1 MATSEANHYVLE
13 GGGVTGTVDTTSFG
27 GPPQLNVEVDGT
39 VLQGPTLE
47 QTARGLEVTG
57 VVSAIPD
64 DRTVSATIFL
74 PRVNIG
80 EEPSVAFSGIAL
92 VTTALQ
98 SFGGPNL
105 LTGPV
110 HSYAVRPVAGTAQ
123 SVDFLVGGGKD
134 TDC

>member
-27 GPPQLNVEVDGT
+27 GGPQLDVAVDGT
-39 VLQGPTLE
+39 ALQGPTLE
-47 QTARGLEVTG
+47 ETPRGLEVTG
-57 VVSAIPD
+57 VLSAIPD
-64 DRTVSATIFL
+64 DRTISATLFL
-74 PRVNIG
+74 PRVNVG
-80 EEPSVAFSGIAL
+80 EDPSVAFSGIAL

-105 LTGPV
+105 LSGAV

-123 SVDFLVGGGKD
+123 AVEFVAGGGKD

>member
-27 GPPQLNVEVDGT
+27 GAPQLNVEVDGT
-39 VLQGPTLE
+39 SLQDPTLE
-47 QTARGLEVTG
+47 ETARGLEVTG
-57 VVSAIPD
+57 VLSVIPD
-64 DRTVSATIFL
+64 DRTVSATVFL

-80 EEPSVAFSGIAL
+80 DAPSVAFSGIAL

-105 LTGPV
+105 VSGAV

-123 SVDFLVGGGKD
+123 SVEFLAGGGTD